1 MDTNTI
7 LLGIFWILIVVY
19 WLSCLEVV
27 NTGRFGSFI
36 PAILFT
42 VLGVLLLP
50 MLHLSM
56 HLSK

>member
-7 LLGIFWILIVVY
+7 LLVIFWILVIVY
-19 WLSCLEVV
+19 WLSCLAVI
-27 NTGRFGSFI
+27 NTGRFGTFI
-36 PAILFT
+36 PVILFT
-42 VLGVLLLP
+42 ILGVLLLP